1 MKILSIKGK
10 NLASLEG
17 EFAIDFR
24 SEPLR
29 SAGIFAITGSTG
41 SGKTTLLDAMCIA
54 LFYKSPRTHKAK
66 TERGLER
73 EDEGIK
79 ENDCRN
85 ILRHGTG
92 DGYAEVEFLA
102 LNGKEYRSRWSV
114 NRSRNRAD
122 GNLQTAKCEL
132 YCITENQFISKSK
145 SENEKTIEKLL
156 GLNYE
161 QFTRAVLLAQGEFSA
176 FLKASP
182 NEKADILEKLT
193 GTEIYARISERIY
206 EKSSAA
212 EAALKIIDE
221 KLSGITLL
229 TPEECAQLLEEKASL
244 KAAAEK
250 EEKALSLIIEK
261 LKWIERSEFLEKEKE
276 SARIN
281 VEKCS
286 AAIESLSATIRTI
299 ELTELIQPIR
309 ETCTEVARTKKK
321 INDEEAQTVSLT
333 QQLQAEEE
341 ANAAAEK
348 KLDECRINKEE
359 IEKQRAEKEPLIIEA
374 TKIETELGNSRTR
387 LKESE
392 RQLAETVKALEQCTA
407 QHSKSSKI
415 IAQGIEEQKQI
426 KEWFD
431 SNTIYSDIITRC
443 EVIST
448 NIADANDAIVQIKEK
463 NIMLEGAKSQQLL
476 LEQQLSAAQE
486 EAEKL
491 KATLTL
497 EIATLRR
504 QLVEGEPCPVCGS
517 RHHSTAQV
525 TENIL
530 KEKELQKARTQNE
543 ANIKRLSENIEK
555 IKSETASLTTSIA
568 SYKKIYGSRIENL
581 LTIIAP
587 LQKNDW
593 IRESGNH
600 IAEIEKLA
608 AIIENTSKEWS
619 KKSNRSTELEQQI
632 SVERNTLLNTE
643 KRIKE
648 LEVDIAANEESAAVA
663 RKQIEEYSQQLSS
676 ILGNAKSVSQITEY
690 FAKEIERYGKEFT
703 QYTLER
709 NEHLVALTKT
719 RQNIATL
726 QKSIAVG
733 KEEAARLDNRISD
746 FLTENRDSIDRKQLE
761 ELIQISI
768 EECAKMRR
776 TITVAKD
783 NLLQANTQFNE
794 RVRNIEQHTQS
805 AVKPTN
811 DENKDSLAMEQE
823 QLRQQAAQRL
833 ESITQITVKLNSDN
847 ENKQRTE
854 QLRKEQEVANV
865 YATDWKRL
873 CEMFGSAKGQKF
885 RMIAQGYT
893 LDIMLAYANIHLKQ
907 LSSRYQLVRTAPDS
921 LALMIIDLDMLS
933 ERRTVNTLSGG
944 ETFLVSL
951 ALALALSSLSSS
963 NMSIESLFID
973 EGFGSL
979 DSDTLRVA
987 MEALEHLQSQGRKI
1001 GVISHLSNM
1010 IERIPTQIC
1019 VKKKRGGK
1027 SSVEIK
1033 QQF

>member
-10 NLASLEG
+10 NLASIEG

-29 SAGIFAITGSTG
+29 SAGIFAITGNTG

-66 TERGLER
+66 TDRGLER

-250 EEKALSLIIEK
+250 EEKALSLITEK

-348 KLDECRINKEE
+348 KLNECRINKEE

-392 RQLAETVKALEQCTA
+392 RQLAETLKALEQCTA

-517 RHHSTAQV
+517 RYHSTAQV

-543 ANIKRLSENIEK
+543 ANIKRLSENIEN

-587 LQKNDW
+587 LQQNDK
-593 IRESGNH
+593 IRESCNH

-746 FLTENRDSIDRKQLE
+746 FLTENRDSIDRTQLE

-811 DENKDSLAMEQE
+811 DENKESLAMEQE

-854 QLRKEQEVANV
+854 QLRKEQEAANV

>member
-250 EEKALSLIIEK
+250 EEKALSLITEK

-348 KLDECRINKEE
+348 KLDECRSNKEE

-392 RQLAETVKALEQCTA
+392 RQLAETLKALEQCTA

-587 LQKNDW
+587 LQQNDK
-593 IRESGNH
+593 IRDRGNH

-726 QKSIAVG
+726 QKSIALG

-746 FLTENRDSIDRKQLE
+746 FLTENRDSIDRTQLE

-811 DENKDSLAMEQE
+811 DENKESLAMEQE

-854 QLRKEQEVANV
+854 QLRKEQEAANV

-979 DSDTLRVA
+979 DSDTLRIA

>member
-145 SENEKTIEKLL
+145 LENEKTIEKLL

-426 KEWFD
+426 KEWFE

-463 NIMLEGAKSQQLL
+463 SIMLEGAKSQQQL

-587 LQKNDW
+587 LQQNDK
-593 IRESGNH
+593 IRERGNH

-632 SVERNTLLNTE
+632 SVEHNTLLNTE

-709 NEHLVALTKT
+709 NELLVALTKT

-726 QKSIAVG
+726 QKSIAAG
-733 KEEAARLDNRISD
+733 KEEALRLDNIISE
-746 FLTENRDSIDRKQLE
+746 FLTKNRERIDRTLLE
-761 ELIQISI
+761 ELMQISI

-811 DENKDSLAMEQE
+811 DENKESLAMEQE

-854 QLRKEQEVANV
+854 QLRKEQEAANV

-979 DSDTLRVA
+979 DSDTLRIA

>member
-10 NLASLEG
+10 NLASIEG

-29 SAGIFAITGSTG
+29 SAGIFAITGNTG

-66 TERGLER
+66 TDRGLER

-122 GNLQTAKCEL
+122 GNIQPAKCEL

-193 GTEIYARISERIY
+193 GTEIYARISQRIY

-212 EAALKIIDE
+212 EAELKKIEE
-221 KLSGITLL
+221 KLEGIILL
-229 TPEECAQLLEEKASL
+229 SPEEYAQLLEEKASL
-244 KAAAEK
+244 TAAAEE
-250 EEKALSLIIEK
+250 EEKHLSQIMEK
-261 LKWIERSEFLEKEKE
+261 LKWIERSEYLEKEKE
-276 SARIN
+276 SAVKN
-281 VEKCS
+281 VEQCN
-286 AAIESLSATIRTI
+286 AAMEKLAATIRTI
-299 ELTELIQPIR
+299 EQTEIVQPVR
-309 ETCTEVARTKKK
+309 DTYNEALRTKKR
-321 INDEEAQTVSLT
+321 IQEEETEAVSLG
-333 QQLQAEEE
+333 QQLHTEEE
-341 ANAAAEK
+341 AHATAEK
-348 KLDECRINKEE
+348 KLEECTRNKES
-359 IEKQRAEKEPLIIEA
+359 IEKQRAEIEPLIIEA
-374 TKIETELGNSRTR
+374 TKIETERANYQAR

-392 RQLAETVKALEQCTA
+392 RQLSETAKALEQCTA
-407 QHSKSSKI
+407 QQDKSSKA
-415 IAQGIEEQKQI
+415 IAQGSEEQKQI
-426 KEWFD
+426 KEWLE
-431 SNTIYSDIITRC
+431 SNAIYSGIITRC

-448 NIADANDAIVQIKEK
+448 NIADANDAIGQISEK
-463 NIMLEGAKSQQLL
+463 SSILEESQRQQQLYV
-476 LEQQLSAAQE
+476 QQLSAAQE

-530 KEKELQKARTQNE
+530 KEKELQEARTQNE
-543 ANIKRLSENIEK
+543 ANIKRLNENIEK
-555 IKSETASLTTSIA
+555 TRTEAASLATSIE
-568 SYKKIYGSRIENL
+568 SYKKIYGSRLDNL
-581 LTIIAP
+581 LGIIAP

-593 IRESGNH
+593 IRESGNP

-608 AIIENTSKEWS
+608 AIIEETAKEWS

-632 SVERNTLLNTE
+632 SVEHNTLLNTE

-648 LEVDIAANEESAAVA
+648 LESGIAGNKESSAAA
-663 RKQIEEYSQQLSS
+663 IKKIDECTRQLSA
-676 ILGNAKSVSQITEY
+676 ILGSAKSVDEITEY
-690 FAKEIERYGKEFT
+690 YRKEIERYGKEFS
-703 QYTLER
+703 QYTLQR
-709 NEHLVALTKT
+709 NELLVALTKT

-726 QKSIAVG
+726 QKSIAAG
-733 KEEAARLDNRISD
+733 KEEALRLDNIISE
-746 FLTENRDSIDRKQLE
+746 FLTENRERIDRKLLE
-761 ELIQISI
+761 ELMQISI
-768 EECAKMRR
+768 EECTKMRR
-776 TITVAKD
+776 TVTAAND
-783 NLLQANTQFNE
+783 NLLQAKAQLNE
-794 RVRNIEQHTQS
+794 RVRNIEQHAQS
-805 AVKPTN
+805 AVRPTG
-811 DENKDSLAMEQE
+811 DEGKESLTLEQE
-823 QLRQQAAQRL
+823 QLRQQTAQRI
-833 ESITQITVKLNSDN
+833 ENITQITVKLNSDK

-854 QLRKEQEVANV
+854 QLRKEQEAASA
-865 YATDWKRL
+865 YSTDWKRL